1 MDYRQL
7 GRSGLRIS
15 ALTLGTMTFGGRGG
29 FQAVGATDVAGARR
43 QVDMCLDAG
52 VNLIDTADVYSGGL
66 AEEITGEAIK
76 GRRDSLLLSTK
87 VRMPMGGGPNDAG
100 LSRQH
105 IIAGCEA
112 SLRRLGTDH
121 VDIYHV
127 HEWDGQTRLEETM
140 SALNALVAAGKVRY
154 LAASNYAGWQ
164 LMKALAVADSHGFER
179 FAAQQIYYSLEAR
192 DAEFELVPLAVDQG
206 LGILVWSPLAGGLL
220 SGKYRRHG
228 SPESG
233 TRQVSGTWNEP
244 PVRTREKLYDTV
256 EVLVDIAGAHGASPA
271 QVALAWLLGRPAVT
285 SVIIGARTDEQLID
299 NLGGAS
305 LLLSADERAAL
316 DKVSAPEL
324 IYPYWHQLNTAAD
337 RLGPA
342 DLALLAQHLPG
353 EE

>member
-1 MDYRQL
+1 
-7 GRSGLRIS
+7 
-15 ALTLGTMTFGGRGG
+15 MTFGGRGG
-29 FQAVGATDVAGARR
+29 FSAVGATGIDGARR

-66 AEEITGEAIK
+66 AEEITGEVVK
-76 GRRDSLLLSTK
+76 GRRDTLLLSSK
-87 VRMPMGGGPNDAG
+87 VRMTMGDGPNDAG

-121 VDIYHV
+121 IDIYHV
-127 HEWDGQTRLEETM
+127 HEWDGQTRLEETL
-140 SALNALVAAGKVRY
+140 SALNSLVSAGKVRY

-179 FAAQQIYYSLEAR
+179 FAAQQVYYSLEAR
-192 DAEFELVPLAVDQG
+192 DAEYELVPLAVDQG

-220 SGKYRRHG
+220 SGKYRRNG

-256 EVLVDIAGAHGASPA
+256 EILVDIAGAHGASPA

-285 SVIIGARTDEQLID
+285 SVIIGARTDEQLLD

>member
-1 MDYRQL
+1 MEYRQL
-7 GRSGLRIS
+7 GHSGLRIS

-29 FQAVGATDVAGARR
+29 FSAVGATGIDGARR

-66 AEEITGEAIK
+66 AEEITGEVIK
-76 GRRDSLLLSTK
+76 GRRDTLLLSSK
-87 VRMPMGGGPNDAG
+87 VRMAMGDGPNDAG

-121 VDIYHV
+121 IDIYHV
-127 HEWDGQTRLEETM
+127 HEWDGQTRLEETL
-140 SALNALVAAGKVRY
+140 SALNSLVSAGKVRY

-164 LMKALAVADSHGFER
+164 LMKALAIADSHGFER
-179 FAAQQIYYSLEAR
+179 FAAQQVYYSLEAR
-192 DAEFELVPLAVDQG
+192 DAEYELVPLAVDQG

-220 SGKYRRHG
+220 SGKYRRNG

-256 EVLVDIAGAHGASPA
+256 EILVDIAGAHGASPA

-285 SVIIGARTDEQLID
+285 SVIIGARTDEQLLD

-342 DLALLAQHLPG
+342 DLALLAQYLPG

>member
-1 MDYRQL
+1 MEYRQL
-7 GRSGLRIS
+7 GHSGLRIS

-29 FQAVGATDVAGARR
+29 FSAVGATGIDGARR

-66 AEEITGEAIK
+66 AEEITGEVIK
-76 GRRDSLLLSTK
+76 GRRDTLLLSSK
-87 VRMPMGGGPNDAG
+87 VRMAMGDGPNDAG

-121 VDIYHV
+121 IDIYHV
-127 HEWDGQTRLEETM
+127 HEWDGQTRLEETL
-140 SALNALVAAGKVRY
+140 SALNSLVSAGKVRY

-179 FAAQQIYYSLEAR
+179 FAAQQVYYSLEAR
-192 DAEFELVPLAVDQG
+192 DAEYELVPLAVDQG

-220 SGKYRRHG
+220 SGKYRRNG

-256 EVLVDIAGAHGASPA
+256 EILVDIAGAHGASPA

-285 SVIIGARTDEQLID
+285 SVIIGARTDEQLLD

-342 DLALLAQHLPG
+342 DLTLLAQYLPG

>member
-1 MDYRQL
+1 MEYRQL
-7 GRSGLRIS
+7 GHSGLRIS

-29 FQAVGATDVAGARR
+29 FSAVGATGIDGARR

-66 AEEITGEAIK
+66 AEEITGEVIK
-76 GRRDSLLLSTK
+76 GRRDTLLLSSK
-87 VRMPMGGGPNDAG
+87 VRMAMGDGPNDAG

-121 VDIYHV
+121 IDIYHV
-127 HEWDGQTRLEETM
+127 HEWDGQTRLEETL
-140 SALNALVAAGKVRY
+140 SALNSLVSAGKVRY

-179 FAAQQIYYSLEAR
+179 FAAQQVYYSLEAR
-192 DAEFELVPLAVDQG
+192 DAEYELVPLAVDQG

-220 SGKYRRHG
+220 SGKYRRNG

-256 EVLVDIAGAHGASPA
+256 EILVDIAGAHGASPA

-285 SVIIGARTDEQLID
+285 SVIIGARTDEQLLD

-305 LLLSADERAAL
+305 LLLSANERAAL

-337 RLGPA
+337 RLGAA
-342 DLALLAQHLPG
+342 DLALLAQYLPG